1 MDPLSLSASAA
12 GFFGLAVQIRTM
24 LKGYISGIRN
34 APSEAGLLLAE
45 IASLCSVLENL
56 ITFLGNQD
64 LQQCRFDKTSV
75 LRAAIEAGK
84 EQLEGLYIKLAEIR
98 DAFSGG
104 KEKFKDG
111 VVVKDGIR
119 EGISNAVKEK
129 VERVRWPLKKVDF
142 QSTMGELQRFTQT
155 FGFSLT
161 VENCKLLAETSAEVL
176 KKLDEKDKTINGV
189 MDQLKAI
196 SISIPAEMLSQQ
208 TQILEIKTLVVNLGE
223 RTVKELQSISRGV
236 DNVQERLQDSE
247 IEKILSWISPLEP
260 QKRHYDIR
268 QKRLEG
274 TGGWF
279 LQQLEFQQW
288 IDEYS
293 PKQNST
299 DTGSILTC
307 SGIPGAGKSV
317 ICSLVI
323 DDLITRFPPEGD
335 VCVAYLYCDYRDQLD
350 QTPVNMIGALLK
362 QAIST
367 LNESYSL
374 PEELVEAL
382 RKRQKKR
389 GGEQLNLKES
399 HDFLVKAVKQF
410 EKFYICL
417 DALDECNTKHCAN
430 LLESLA
436 NVTKESSQ
444 ECEIRL
450 FVTGRP
456 HLGWED
462 YIRRHPS
469 LGAPVH
475 ICLEANQDDIRKFIA
490 HEIEV
495 DDNEDCMNDTLKNE
509 IVERIVK
516 NSDRMF
522 LLPALQIQTILDQ
535 PTISKRRKAL
545 LTMPTELGD
554 AFGATINRMRNQRS
568 ERSIQALDVLKLVF
582 RSRRRMTPN
591 EIRHYLAVDI
601 SDQAL
606 DWDNLPSEKS
616 LVEWCLGL
624 VVIDEE
630 TSTARLVHKS
640 LHEYLSKLFK
650 EGKIFQD
657 SDGIR

>member
-1 MDPLSLSASAA
+1 M
-12 GFFGLAVQIRTM
+12 FRR
-24 LKGYISGIRN
+24 GYKVSY
-34 APSEAGLLLAE
+34 
-45 IASLCSVLENL
+45 L
-56 ITFLGNQD
+56 IFIH
-64 LQQCRFDKTSV
+64 S
-75 LRAAIEAGK
+75 I
-84 EQLEGLYIKLAEIR
+84 
-98 DAFSGG
+98 
-104 KEKFKDG
+104 
-111 VVVKDGIR
+111 
-119 EGISNAVKEK
+119 EGI
-129 VERVRWPLKKVDF
+129 
-142 QSTMGELQRFTQT
+142 
-155 FGFSLT
+155 
-161 VENCKLLAETSAEVL
+161 
-176 KKLDEKDKTINGV
+176 
-189 MDQLKAI
+189 KAD
-196 SISIPAEMLSQQ
+196 LSM
-208 TQILEIKTLVVNLGE
+208 I
-223 RTVKELQSISRGV
+223 
-236 DNVQERLQDSE
+236 DSE

-516 NSDRMF
+516 NSDRMLVNQSPFPTVSNVKNLGSYF
-522 LLPALQIQTILDQ
+522 LHF
-535 PTISKRRKAL
+535 K
-545 LTMPTELGD
+545 
-554 AFGATINRMRNQRS
+554 
-568 ERSIQALDVLKLVF
+568 F
-582 RSRRRMTPN
+582 RLFWISRRLASDEKLYLQCPRSLETPL
-591 EIRHYLAVDI
+591 EP
-601 SDQAL
+601 Q
-606 DWDNLPSEKS
+606 
-616 LVEWCLGL
+616 
-624 VVIDEE
+624 
-630 TSTARLVHKS
+630 ST
-640 LHEYLSKLFK
+640 
-650 EGKIFQD
+650 G
-657 SDGIR
+657 